1 MHEVLQWLGG
11 GLYLLNKIFFSFS
24 ERARNRK
31 DAALARRWRIA
42 AWAVYFVGL
51 PPWLIIFVS
60 WRNWIAAIV
69 EASGAPAMAL
79 GFVIAWRGST
89 DEAPAWLKYLAFI
102 AAPVGIAVS
111 VVDFG
116 GLTTPNQW
124 LEIGL
129 VAGYLV
135 GTSLIAYEYASGYLW
150 FVLMHVSCGWLM
162 WIQGYPW
169 LLAQQVVSLAFILD
183 AYAQRRRRG
192 C

>member
-1 MHEVLQWLGG
+1 M
-11 GLYLLNKIFFSFS
+11 SC
-24 ERARNRK
+24 
-31 DAALARRWRIA
+31 WRIA
-42 AWAVYFVGL
+42 AWVVYLVGL
-51 PPWLIIFVS
+51 PPWLIIFAS

-79 GFVIAWRGST
+79 GLVIAWRGST
-89 DEAPAWLKYLAFI
+89 DEAPAWLKHLAFV
-102 AAPVGIAVS
+102 AAPIGIAVS
-111 VVDFG
+111 AADFG
-116 GLTTPNQW
+116 GLTTLSQW

-183 AYAQRRRRG
+183 AYVQRRRRA
-192 C
+192 